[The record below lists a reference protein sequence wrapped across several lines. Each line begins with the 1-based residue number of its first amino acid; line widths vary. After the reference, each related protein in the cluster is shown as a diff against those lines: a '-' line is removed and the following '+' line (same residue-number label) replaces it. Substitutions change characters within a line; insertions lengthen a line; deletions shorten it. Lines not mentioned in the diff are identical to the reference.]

1 MPHGNLSAQAA
12 SGRGF
17 IMSFWS
23 NCLRKFR
30 AIAAAGAALLALW
43 SAASPVF
50 AQDQQQPQ
58 ILSGQQLQQLVAP
71 VALYPDPLLAQ
82 ILTAS
87 TYPLEVVMAARWS
100 KDNPDL
106 KGQDLEN
113 AMQQQ
118 PWDPSVKG
126 LTAVP
131 QVLAMMNDKLDW
143 TQQLG
148 EAFLAQP
155 DDITKA
161 VQALR
166 AKAEST
172 GNLKTTKEQRVRRVA
187 APPPPP
193 GEVVVVP
200 EYIAIEP
207 VEPDVIYVPIYDPV
221 VIYGVGYWPPAFVP
235 FFWYP
240 PWWTVGPVWGF
251 WPAFYVGP
259 ALWCSYNWGFGYV
272 QINVVQFNKFNHTHL
287 VSAAAI
293 TKWQHDPQHHAGVPY
308 KHTGLQ
314 QKYGKVSNQGGPK
327 GPGGLKS
334 PGGPKS
340 KSSTGTGS
348 GPKSKSFTGT
358 GGGPK
363 GGSKTI
369 TSGGPKGG
377 SKTLSSTGG
386 GGGTSHK
393 PSGGGGGGGGPKA
406 GKTFTSSGGG
416 GGGGGGG
423 GPKHFSSGGPKSGGG
438 GGGGPKFG
446 GGGGGPKQFSGGGG
460 GGGPKAG
467 GGGGGGG
474 APLRK
479 HP

>member
-1 MPHGNLSAQAA
+1 
-12 SGRGF
+12 
-17 IMSFWS
+17 MSFWS
-23 NCLRKFR
+23 NCLNKFR
-30 AIAAAGAALLALW
+30 AIAAGAALVALW
-43 SAASPVF
+43 SAASPAS

-87 TYPLEVVMAARWS
+87 TYPLEVVIAARWS

-187 APPPPP
+187 APPPSA

-207 VEPDVIYVPIYDPV
+207 FEPEVIYVPVYDPV
-221 VIYGVGYWPPAFVP
+221 VIFGVGYWPPAFVP

-251 WPAFYVGP
+251 WPAYYVGP
-259 ALWCSYNWGFGYV
+259 ALWCQYNWGFGYV

-314 QKYGKVSNQGGPK
+314 QKYGKASTLG
-327 GPGGLKS
+327 
-334 PGGPKS
+334 GGPKS
-340 KSSTGTGS
+340 G
-348 GPKSKSFTGT
+348 GPKLG
-358 GGGPK
+358 GPGGPK
-363 GGSKTI
+363 GGT
-369 TSGGPKGG
+369 
-377 SKTLSSTGG
+377 KTLSSTSGGGGPGHKPGGSGPKGGTKTLSSTSGGGGTGHKPGGSGPKGGTKTLSSSGG

-393 PSGGGGGGGGPKA
+393 PSGGGGSGPKG

-416 GGGGGGG
+416 GGGGGGF
-423 GPKHFSSGGPKSGGG
+423 KSGGPKGGSGGGGGATSFRSVGAGGG
-438 GGGGPKFG
+438 GGGGA
-446 GGGGGPKQFSGGGG
+446 GPKAGGAGG
-460 GGGPKAG
+460 AGPKAG

-474 APLRK
+474 APPRK

>member
-1 MPHGNLSAQAA
+1 MPHGNWSAQAA

-17 IMSFWS
+17 MMSACMSAWS
-23 NCLRKFR
+23 NCLNKFR
-30 AIAAAGAALLALW
+30 AIAAGAALVALW
-43 SAASPVF
+43 SAASPAS

-87 TYPLEVVMAARWS
+87 TYPLELVMAARWS

-106 KGQDLEN
+106 KGKDLED

-187 APPPPP
+187 APPPSA

-207 VEPDVIYVPIYDPV
+207 FEPEAAY
-221 VIYGVGYWPPAFVP
+221 VP

-251 WPAFYVGP
+251 WPAYYVGP
-259 ALWCSYNWGFGYV
+259 ALWCQYNWGFGYV

-314 QKYGKVSNQGGPK
+314 QKYGKASTLG
-327 GPGGLKS
+327 
-334 PGGPKS
+334 GGPKS
-340 KSSTGTGS
+340 G
-348 GPKSKSFTGT
+348 GPKL
-358 GGGPK
+358 GGPK
-363 GGSKTI
+363 GGT
-369 TSGGPKGG
+369 
-377 SKTLSSTGG
+377 KTLSSTSG

-393 PSGGGGGGGGPKA
+393 PSGGGGSGPKG

-416 GGGGGGG
+416 GGGGGGF
-423 GPKHFSSGGPKSGGG
+423 K
-438 GGGGPKFG
+438 GGGPK
-446 GGGGGPKQFSGGGG
+446 
-460 GGGPKAG
+460 

-474 APLRK
+474 ATSFRR
-479 HP
+479 